1 MESHITPDALEQ
13 LLERFLREVPFG
25 DSRDLALYMF
35 NHGYEQSDKER
46 RVIPDD
52 LAVRLQSK
60 ADVMPTCMDYKRL
73 LELAAKRTTIP
84 MEVLRSAFGLYTY
97 AQWAAV
103 FNL

>member
-1 MESHITPDALEQ
+1 MRWSSSSSSSCVKSPSATPATSPCTCSTTATSSPT
-13 LLERFLREVPFG
+13 RN
-25 DSRDLALYMF
+25 A
-35 NHGYEQSDKER
+35 DKER

-60 ADVMPTCMDYKRL
+60 ADVMPTCIDYKRL